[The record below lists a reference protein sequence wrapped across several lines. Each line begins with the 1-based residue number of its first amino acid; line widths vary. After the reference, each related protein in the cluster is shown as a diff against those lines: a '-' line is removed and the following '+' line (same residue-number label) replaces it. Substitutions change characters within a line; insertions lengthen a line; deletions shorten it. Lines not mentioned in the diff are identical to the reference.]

1 MPFGLSSRLSAS
13 QIAGGTIAVSV
24 LVLLLK
30 LAAWALTG
38 SVALFSDAMESLVNV
53 SAAVLAWF
61 AIRYADRPADDS
73 HPFGHHKA
81 EYFSAVIEGIMIILA
96 AVLIVDQAVSALVTR
111 AHAHLSPV
119 ALGVNAAALMVNL
132 IWAQVLLRSGAR
144 LSSPAFAAGGRHLM
158 SDVWTS
164 AGVLAAL
171 ALALA
176 TGWTLLDPVLALLVA
191 VNILREGLHVVS
203 DSVDGLMDRAAT
215 EEEQDKI
222 HAVIL
227 GSGGGALQIHD
238 IKTRRAGKAMFVEFH
253 MVVDGAMTVAE
264 SHDICD
270 RLEAEIE
277 ATLPGVHV
285 TIHVEPD
292 HKLEDTG
299 LEPAAFERP

>member
-1 MPFGLSSRLSAS
+1 MPLGLSSRLSAR

-61 AIRYADRPADDS
+61 AIRYAERPADDS

-96 AVLIVDQAVSALVTR
+96 AVLIVDQAVSALVTQ
-111 AHAHLSPV
+111 AHADLSPL
-119 ALGVNAAALMVNL
+119 ALIVNAAALVVNL
-132 IWAQVLLRSGAR
+132 IWAQVLLNSGAR
-144 LSSPAFAAGGRHLM
+144 LGSPAFAAGGRHLM

-171 ALALA
+171 GLALV

-203 DSVDGLMDRAAT
+203 TSVDGLMDRAAT

-222 HAVIL
+222 RTVIL

-253 MVVDGAMTVAE
+253 MVVDGEMSVAE

-277 ATLPGVHV
+277 ATLPGVYV

-299 LEPAAFERP
+299 LEPTAFEPP

>member
-1 MPFGLSSRLSAS
+1 MSLDLSTRLSAS
-13 QIAGGTIAVSV
+13 QIAGGTIVVSL
-24 LVLLLK
+24 LVLALK
-30 LAAWALTG
+30 LGAWALTD

-61 AIRYADRPADDS
+61 AIRYAERPADDG

-96 AVLIVDQAVSALVTR
+96 AALIVHQAISALTSG
-111 AHAHLSPV
+111 AMANLTPV
-119 ALGVNAAALMVNL
+119 ALVVNAAALAINL
-132 IWAQVLLRSGAR
+132 LWAQILLRSGLR
-144 LSSPAFAAGGRHLM
+144 LKSPAFEAGGRHLM

-164 AGVLAAL
+164 AGVMGGLIL
-171 ALALA
+171 VLV
-176 TGWTLLDPVLALLVA
+176 TGWTVLDPILALLVA

-203 DSVDGLMDRAAT
+203 DSVDGLMDKAASD
-215 EEEQDKI
+215 EEQDKI
-222 HAVIL
+222 RAVIL

-238 IKTRRAGKAMFVEFH
+238 IKTRRAGKAIFVEFH
-253 MVVDGAMTVAE
+253 MVVDGAMTVAQ

-270 RLEAEIE
+270 RLEHEIE

-292 HKLEDTG
+292 HKLEDSG
-299 LEPAAFERP
+299 LEPTPPAPR